1 MFVNK
6 SIPLCDSSLFA
17 ILGLTDCAMTKGER
31 TNMTGVAEGERTELM
46 QQMDKDL
53 EAHFSALE
61 ARAAERAPR

>member
-1 MFVNK
+1 
-6 SIPLCDSSLFA
+6 
-17 ILGLTDCAMTKGER
+17 MTKGGGG
-31 TNMTGVAEGERTELM
+31 NLTGVGEGERTELM